1 MIDIE
6 PLVAAVEAFSSAA
19 ARDDRARILAQIRA
33 QLEILGAADESAS
46 KGTVAVAQTL
56 LRRVISLQRY
66 LTDTAWHDDS
76 ETYALVQRAVETV
89 TSYVSGY
96 LKSRDQ
102 LIGVDAKQR
111 VAPTAVLRA
120 RPVTGEVDHEALS
133 RGIIARFPK
142 ILAAL
147 AE

>member
-6 PLVAAVEAFSSAA
+6 PLVASVEAFSSAA
-19 ARDDRARILAQIRA
+19 ARDDRAKLLAQIRT
-33 QLEILGAADESAS
+33 QLETLGAADESAS
-46 KGTVAVAQTL
+46 KGTVAVAEVL

-66 LTDTAWHDDS
+66 LIDTSWHDDP
-76 ETYALVQRAVETV
+76 EAYALVQRAVEIV

-96 LKSRDQ
+96 LESRGQ

-111 VAPTAVLRA
+111 VAPTGVLRA
-120 RPVTGEVDHEALS
+120 RPVAGDIDYAELNREH
-133 RGIIARFPK
+133 IARYPK
-142 ILAAL
+142 IRAAL

>member
-6 PLVAAVEAFSSAA
+6 PLVASVEAFSSAA
-19 ARDDRARILAQIRA
+19 ARDDRAKLLAQIRA
-33 QLEILGAADESAS
+33 QLETLGAADESAS

-76 ETYALVQRAVETV
+76 EAYALVQRAVETV

-96 LKSRDQ
+96 LESRDQ
-102 LIGVDAKQR
+102 MIKQR

-120 RPVTGEVDHEALS
+120 QPVEGEVDHAALS
-133 RGIIARFPK
+133 REFMARFPK
-142 ILAAL
+142 IRAAL

>member
-6 PLVAAVEAFSSAA
+6 PLVASVEAFSSAA
-19 ARDDRARILAQIRA
+19 ARDDRAKLLSQIRA
-33 QLEILGAADESAS
+33 QLEILGAADESAP
-46 KGTVAVAQTL
+46 KGTVAVAEAL

-66 LTDTAWHDDS
+66 LIDTSWHDDP
-76 ETYALVQRAVETV
+76 EAYALVQQAVDIV

-96 LKSRDQ
+96 LESRGQ
-102 LIGVDAKQR
+102 LITADAKQR
-111 VAPTAVLRA
+111 VAATAILRA
-120 RPVTGEVDHEALS
+120 RPVEGDVDHEALT
-133 RGIIARFPK
+133 RELIERFPK